1 MYRKIR
7 RLTLACAVVAA
18 SQIISLAS
26 AKAEI
31 IDLVCVNSSF
41 SFNYWINT
49 ANNTVIMPGL
59 ASGGV
64 PENYLMYPVHITAIA
79 YDWFYGG
86 KNGVHY
92 SIDRTTGL
100 LTAFFPNNPVTAKC
114 SKGST
119 PPPAPKL

>member
-7 RLTLACAVVAA
+7 QLTLACALIAA
-18 SQIISLAS
+18 SQFTSLSS
-26 AKAEI
+26 AKAET
-31 IDLVCVNSSF
+31 IDLVCVNNGV

-64 PENYLMYPVHITAIA
+64 AENYLMYPVHITALA

-100 LTAFFPNNPVTAKC
+100 LTAFFPNGTVTAKC

-119 PPPAPKL
+119 PPPEPKL